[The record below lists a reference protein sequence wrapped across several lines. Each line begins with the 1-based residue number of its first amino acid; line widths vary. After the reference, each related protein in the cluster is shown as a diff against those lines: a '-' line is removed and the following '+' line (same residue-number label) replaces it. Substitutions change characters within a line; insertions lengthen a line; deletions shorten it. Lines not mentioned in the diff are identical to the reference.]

1 MEASWSREFD
11 GKCEKPIDAGE
22 FAGEFAGQLMW
33 RLESANEMRR
43 LRFLPE
49 FLDLDKDEIEE

>member
-11 GKCEKPIDAGE
+11 GKWEKPIDAG
-22 FAGEFAGQLMW
+22 QLMW
-33 RLESANEMRR
+33 SVESANEMQR

-49 FLDLDKDEIEE
+49 FLDLDKMK